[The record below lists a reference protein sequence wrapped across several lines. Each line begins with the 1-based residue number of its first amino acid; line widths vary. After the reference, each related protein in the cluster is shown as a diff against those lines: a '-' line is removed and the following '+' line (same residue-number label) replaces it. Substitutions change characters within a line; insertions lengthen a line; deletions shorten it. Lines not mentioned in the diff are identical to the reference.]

1 MFCYKCGTQ
10 HPDGAQVC
18 SKCGTPLVGAVQ
30 PAPQPVQQPA
40 PQPLPQPAFPG
51 QPIPMLVPTLP
62 TISGRNLQPVGVV
75 TGSVSV
81 NLRPSGIVSNPSE
94 VPANSEATL
103 RGRAHAKQIMIQEAC
118 ALGAHAIVDVK
129 YETSSVMTYSAL
141 DILVYGTAVRFI

>member
-1 MFCYKCGTQ
+1 MFCHKCGTQ

-18 SKCGTPLVGAVQ
+18 SKCGTPLVGATQ

-51 QPIPMLVPTLP
+51 QPIPMLVTTLP
-62 TISGRNLQPVGVV
+62 TISGRNLQPIGVV
-75 TGSVSV
+75 TGSVSIY
-81 NLRPSGIVSNPSE
+81 LRANGLGASACES
-94 VPANSEATL
+94 PANSDTAL
-103 RGRAHAKQIMIQEAC
+103 KARLHAKQQMIQEAC

-129 YETSSVMTYSAL
+129 YETVPIMTYSGL